1 MYSALTNK
9 LQQYNACCRNVILSS
24 LWTIWGKGDWHLII
38 LEEMSIYSPKTVETF
53 RANLVII
60 TSHVHETTHL
70 IYVCYKYIQVYV
82 YDWRLPFIKFYN

>member
-1 MYSALTNK
+1 
-9 LQQYNACCRNVILSS
+9 
-24 LWTIWGKGDWHLII
+24 
-38 LEEMSIYSPKTVETF
+38 MSIFSPKTVETF

-82 YDWRLPFIKFYN
+82 YD